1 MRKGRMAN
9 LELLRMIA
17 MMMVVTIHTC
27 NHGGLVDLAQ
37 KGTVSYYIVWT
48 LYGLSFVA
56 INVYILISGY
66 FLVKSSFSSWRLVK
80 MEMQILFYSMGILAL
95 FWIFGNVD
103 KDMKYLVYCL
113 TPVASDFYWFATMYV
128 GMYLL
133 SPILNT
139 FVRALTKRQFQCM
152 LLLLFVLL
160 SGWTNIFYYTSGLN
174 IAEGASVA
182 WFVAIYLFGAY
193 IRMHYTPDGRAGKW
207 FLIGMGVMVMIPL
220 SRFIIEF
227 LISTQWLGTRFLE
240 DLLWGYSISY
250 HYNSMFSI
258 LGAAGLFVAF
268 LNLRLKDGIGTKLI
282 NIAASTSFAVYLIHD
297 HYYLRQTIWGKIN
310 PWAWLDDWYLLPA
323 IIATVL
329 AIYAICMIIELI
341 RHFLFRPVELWVKP
355 YCDKF
360 DGKLRELWHG
370 KKESDVSV

>member
-37 KGTVSYYIVWT
+37 KGTLSYYIVWT

-139 FVRALTKRQFQCM
+139 FVRAITKRQFQCM
-152 LLLLFVLL
+152 LVLLFVLL
-160 SGWTNIFYYTSGLN
+160 SGWTNVFYYTSGLN
-174 IAEGASVA
+174 IAEGASIA

-268 LNLRLKDGIGTKLI
+268 LNLRLKDGIGTKHI

-297 HYYLRQTIWGKIN
+297 HYYLRQTIWGRIN

-360 DGKLRELWHG
+360 DEKLRKIWHG
-370 KKESDVSV
+370 NKDADVMK